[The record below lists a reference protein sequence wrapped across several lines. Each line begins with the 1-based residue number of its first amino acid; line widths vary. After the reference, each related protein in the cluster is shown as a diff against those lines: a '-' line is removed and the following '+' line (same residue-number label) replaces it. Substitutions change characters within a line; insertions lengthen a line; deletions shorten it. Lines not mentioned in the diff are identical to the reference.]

1 MHFSSRYCYM
11 LSSDQV
17 YVTSQT
23 KRYLTSID
31 RLCLR
36 HALFRSH
43 LAFLTLSLSLSQTS
57 SCECLFRW
65 SETIK
70 MRKYHCA
77 LFLLFS
83 PPFHFLWLY
92 FFLSDLLLLHCYSLT
107 LESGGQNRKLQRQS
121 EVQRLIKTRNLFIK
135 QKHWCKTTWKICIW
149 FKLCTFRSQLISWHW
164 SFDSL

>member
-1 MHFSSRYCYM
+1 MLNAAGISFNDQWYSSQYLQFKIEMHFSSRYCYM

-31 RLCLR
+31 RLCLH

-43 LAFLTLSLSLSQTS
+43 LAFLTLSVSLSQAS

-77 LFLLFS
+77 LLLLFS
-83 PPFHFLWLY
+83 LDSLQTHLVTL
-92 FFLSDLLLLHCYSLT
+92 FLSFWSASPSLLQPNT
-107 LESGGQNRKLQRQS
+107 GVWRPKS
-121 EVQRLIKTRNLFIK
+121 ETTKTVWGSTSN
-135 QKHWCKTTWKICIW
+135 
-149 FKLCTFRSQLISWHW
+149 
-164 SFDSL
+164 

>member
-1 MHFSSRYCYM
+1 MLNAAGISFNVQWYSSQYLQFKIEMHFSSRYCYM

-17 YVTSQT
+17 HVTSQT

-36 HALFRSH
+36 HALFCSH
-43 LAFLTLSLSLSQTS
+43 LPFLTLSLSLSQAS

-83 PPFHFLWLY
+83 LDSLLPPHSIFCDSIS
-92 FFLSDLLLLHCYSLT
+92 FFLICFSFT
-107 LESGGQNRKLQRQS
+107 VLEA
-121 EVQRLIKTRNLFIK
+121 
-135 QKHWCKTTWKICIW
+135 KI
-149 FKLCTFRSQLISWHW
+149 
-164 SFDSL
+164 